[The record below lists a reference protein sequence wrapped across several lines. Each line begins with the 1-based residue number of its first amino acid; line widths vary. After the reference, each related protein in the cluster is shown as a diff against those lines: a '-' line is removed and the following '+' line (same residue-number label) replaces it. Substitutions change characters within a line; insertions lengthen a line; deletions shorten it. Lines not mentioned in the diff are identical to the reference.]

1 MKKNFAGCGYG
12 DFKKTVAETVIEE
25 LRPIQEKYKE
35 LINNPDYLEKIYKNG
50 AEKAYSI
57 AHKTLEDVYK
67 KIGMVWN

>member
-1 MKKNFAGCGYG
+1 M
-12 DFKKTVAETVIEE
+12 
-25 LRPIQEKYKE
+25 QEKYKE
-35 LINNPDYLEKIYKNG
+35 LISNPDYLEKIYKNG